1 MTKSIFLT
9 RKMGWAMHSVKT
21 QNYMALVTPNAG
33 IPSLLE
39 SSYFLSMKEQKQ
51 GTQKA
56 MD

>member
-1 MTKSIFLT
+1 
-9 RKMGWAMHSVKT
+9 MGWAMHSVKT